1 LAYAER
7 AVRTVAE
14 KSRSMLLGAPHLPK
28 FMWGL
33 SDTYAVFVIDVLPQP
48 ERGNK
53 SPYFYRHNK
62 EPNVDHLHIKV
73 FGCPCQFAPIDGP
86 EHKRASKTEWGY
98 FVGMQWP
105 MCLVYQ
111 PHTDQVISVSRKK
124 IVCHEGMYAD
134 FDSKI
139 TKLPT
144 ATIQT
149 MDPSKTMEEIKQ
161 SVDDKSSQ
169 VKGADHDDRIEAVHS
184 IKVLRDH
191 KRNESIN
198 EALPS
203 YQSRNLGEE
212 SRLDEDSLLAKI
224 QEVKQQAED
233 NAESQYLKIVEAI
246 KNVRD
251 EKLKLGFQTGEEYGA
266 DISAKNILKERRDSK
281 MAKRKATIQ
290 IGNKVKIKT
299 IQFGKAYA
307 VGRPEY
313 TEGKVVSIKGK
324 KAGVVYEGGKEI
336 YDTYLSRLEK
346 ITDDEEPKD
355 DNVVATISYNGKWY
369 KKSQTFYTI
378 MATLEVGSA

>member
-1 LAYAER
+1 MYVDGYGGQKSLGGDSAGGAKGGIIFVCPISGSIILKLYATLKEFPAILYQALQDVERQGFVCREIMVDTFVVNLSAAAEEVAAMFKTRIVPISAGTPQELAYAER

-14 KSRSMLLGAPHLPK
+14 KSRSMLLGAPHLPN

-53 SPYFYRHNK
+53 SPYFYRHKK

-105 MCLVYQ
+105 MCLVYE
-111 PHTDQVISVSRKK
+111 PDTNQVISVSRKK

-149 MDPSKTMEEIKQ
+149 MDPSKTMEDIKQ
-161 SVDDKSSQ
+161 SVVEESSQ
-169 VKGADHDDRIEAVHS
+169 VKEADHEERIGAVHS

-191 KRNESIN
+191 KSNESVN

-224 QEVKQQAED
+224 QEFKQQAKD
-233 NAESQYLKIVEAI
+233 NA
-246 KNVRD
+246 
-251 EKLKLGFQTGEEYGA
+251 
-266 DISAKNILKERRDSK
+266 DS
-281 MAKRKATIQ
+281 I
-290 IGNKVKIKT
+290 
-299 IQFGKAYA
+299 
-307 VGRPEY
+307 P
-313 TEGKVVSIKGK
+313 
-324 KAGVVYEGGKEI
+324 
-336 YDTYLSRLEK
+336 
-346 ITDDEEPKD
+346 
-355 DNVVATISYNGKWY
+355 
-369 KKSQTFYTI
+369 
-378 MATLEVGSA
+378 